1 MNDFLDMAL
10 KVVLLLIALVD
21 LFLRVR
27 GAHKKN

>member
-1 MNDFLDMAL
+1 MNDVLDTAL

-27 GAHKKN
+27 SAQKKN